1 MKILQ
6 KISSIL
12 LTSLLAVECM
22 ANTNI
27 KLEDING
34 EFQNMQ
40 HIIGQGQWTVVNVW
54 SPSCS
59 FCVEELP
66 HMLNFAEKHKD
77 NINVLGVTLDFPT
90 FEYGK
95 IELTKKFI
103 EKNPL
108 NYPVYFADHD
118 LASEL
123 IGIRLV
129 GIPLIAIFNPE
140 GKAVARWPGTIEIE
154 EIESF
159 IKNYVNDNDPLSAD
173 F

>member
-12 LTSLLAVECM
+12 LTSLLAVECI

-40 HIIGQGQWTVVNVW
+40 SIIGQGQWTVVNVW

-66 HMLNFAEKHKD
+66 HMLSFAEKHKD

-95 IELTKKFI
+95 IDVTKAFI

-108 NYPVYFADHD
+108 NYPIYFADHD

-129 GIPLIAIFNPE
+129 GIPLIAIFDPD